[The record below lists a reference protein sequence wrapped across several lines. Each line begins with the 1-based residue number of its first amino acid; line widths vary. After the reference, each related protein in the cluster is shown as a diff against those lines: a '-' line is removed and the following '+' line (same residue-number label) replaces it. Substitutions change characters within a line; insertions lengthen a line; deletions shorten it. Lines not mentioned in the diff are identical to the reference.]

1 MLKMLNDEIKK
12 NQLKNRQKK
21 IKSTRLTHQTRDM
34 GHRIDITTKKQIII
48 NYKSLMSNK
57 LSVGKLIFF

>member
-21 IKSTRLTHQTRDM
+21 
-34 GHRIDITTKKQIII
+34 
-48 NYKSLMSNK
+48 
-57 LSVGKLIFF
+57 LSQLD